1 MFILKRYEQ
10 DQEDNEVEEGGLSQS
25 GKELRKLLGKNSGVN
40 ESEPEQED
48 DDNDDVMSF
57 FIFKK
62 VHRRKIPD
70 LAPKA
75 NNNGVHQSLITTLL
89 KRNPSIIAPQSQQLL
104 QHQLGEPHLQISRL
118 RESEKAPREQT
129 VKWCRHSLKESQNR
143 KCAISLL
150 FSFSCSAF

>member
-1 MFILKRYEQ
+1 MFILKGYEE
-10 DQEDNEVEEGGLSQS
+10 DQEDNEQKEGGLSQS

-48 DDNDDVMSF
+48 DDDDADDIEYESSPV
-57 FIFKK
+57 
-62 VHRRKIPD
+62 

-75 NNNGVHQSLITTLL
+75 NNNGVHQSVITTLL
-89 KRNPSIIAPQSQQLL
+89 KRNPSTIAPQSQQQLL
-104 QHQLGEPHLQISRL
+104 QHQLGDPHLQISRL

-129 VKWCRHSLKESQNR
+129 VK
-143 KCAISLL
+143 CAISLL